1 MIANRKDLL
10 GLEDLAAEDITG
22 ILDTARSMREV
33 LDRPIPKVP
42 SLRGLTAANLFFEP
56 STRTRLSF
64 ELAEKRLSADTVN
77 FQTSGSSVSKGE
89 TLRDTAC
96 NIQAMG
102 IHLVV
107 VRHQASG
114 APHYLARVL
123 EAGVINAGDG
133 THEHP
138 TQGLLDIFTMRE
150 HKGRIAGLRVAIL
163 GDILHSRV
171 ARSNIWGLVKLGAKV
186 TIAGPSTMMPAEVE
200 RFGVE
205 VAPNVDAAIEGAD
218 VVNILRIQLERQRA
232 GLYPSLREYSRVHGV
247 TRERL
252 RRAKP
257 DVLVMHPGPMNR
269 GVEIAQDVADGEHSV
284 ILEQVTNG
292 VAVRMAVLYLLAAQ
306 KAVVEN
312 PTEAGGVAGGNAGAT
327 TKPTTVEAP
336 KSHDEPTLSPRR

>member
-1 MIANRKDLL
+1 MIGNRKDLL
-10 GLEDLAAEDITG
+10 GLEELAAGEIVRV
-22 ILDTARSMREV
+22 LDTARVMREV

-42 SLRGLTAANLFFEP
+42 SLRGLTAANLFFEA

-89 TLRDTAC
+89 TLRDTAA
-96 NIQAMG
+96 NIEAMG

-107 VRHQASG
+107 IRHQASG
-114 APHYLARVL
+114 APHYLAKVL
-123 EAGVINAGDG
+123 QAGVINAGDG

-138 TQGLLDIFTMRE
+138 TQGLLDIYTIRE
-150 HKGRIAGLRVAIL
+150 HKKRVEGLRVAIL

-171 ARSNIWGLVKLGAKV
+171 ARSNIWGLTKLGAKV

-200 RFGVE
+200 RFGVT
-205 VAPNVDAAIEGAD
+205 VAKSVDEAIEGAD

-232 GLYPSLREYSRVHGV
+232 GLYPSLKEYSRVHGV

-269 GVEIAQDVADGEHSV
+269 GVEIAQDVADGENSV

-292 VAVRMAVLYLLAAQ
+292 VAVRMAVLYLLAGQKAAGEAATETPNAETRNVEAQ
-306 KAVVEN
+306 KR
-312 PTEAGGVAGGNAGAT
+312 
-327 TKPTTVEAP
+327 
-336 KSHDEPTLSPRR
+336 HDEPTLSPRR

>member
-1 MIANRKDLL
+1 MIGTRKDLL
-10 GLEDLAAEDITG
+10 GLEDLSAAEIVS
-22 ILDTARSMREV
+22 ILDTARTMREV

-42 SLRGLTAANLFFEP
+42 SLRGLTAANLFFEA

-89 TLRDTAC
+89 TLRDTAA
-96 NIQAMG
+96 NIEAMG

-107 VRHQASG
+107 IRHQASG
-114 APHYLARVL
+114 APHYLAKVL
-123 EAGVINAGDG
+123 QAGVINAGDG

-150 HKGRIAGLRVAIL
+150 HKKRVEGLRVAIL

-171 ARSNIWGLVKLGAKV
+171 ARSNIWGLTKLGAKV

-200 RFGVE
+200 RFGVT
-205 VAPNVDAAIEGAD
+205 VASSVDEAIEGAD

-232 GLYPSLREYSRVHGV
+232 GLYPSLKEYSRVHGV
-247 TRERL
+247 NRERL

-292 VAVRMAVLYLLAAQ
+292 VAVRMAVLYLLAGQ
-306 KAVVEN
+306 KAAGEHA
-312 PTEAGGVAGGNAGAT
+312 TETPN
-327 TKPTTVEAP
+327 VEAV
-336 KSHDEPTLSPRR
+336 KRHDEPTLSPRR

>member
-1 MIANRKDLL
+1 MIGNRKDLL
-10 GLEDLAAEDITG
+10 GLEELKAEEIVS
-22 ILDTARSMREV
+22 ILDTARTMREV

-42 SLRGLTAANLFFEP
+42 SLRGLTAANLFFEA

-89 TLRDTAC
+89 TLRDTAA
-96 NIQAMG
+96 NIEAMG

-107 VRHQASG
+107 IRHQASG
-114 APHYLARVL
+114 APHYLAKVL
-123 EAGVINAGDG
+123 KAGVINAGDG

-150 HKGRIAGLRVAIL
+150 HKKRIEGLRVAIL

-171 ARSNIWGLVKLGAKV
+171 ARSNIWGLTKLGAKV

-200 RFGVE
+200 RFGVT
-205 VAPNVDAAIEGAD
+205 VAKNVDEAIEGAD

-232 GLYPSLREYSRVHGV
+232 GLYPSLKEYARVHGV
-247 TRERL
+247 TRDRL

-269 GVEIAQDVADGEHSV
+269 GVEIAQDVADGDNAV

-292 VAVRMAVLYLLAAQ
+292 VAVRMAVLYLLAGQ
-306 KAVVEN
+306 KAAGEAA
-312 PTEAGGVAGGNAGAT
+312 TET
-327 TKPTTVEAP
+327 PTVEAP
-336 KSHDEPTLSPRR
+336 KRHDEPTLSPRR

>member
-1 MIANRKDLL
+1 MIGNRKDLL
-10 GLEDLAAEDITG
+10 GLEDVSAEEIVR
-22 ILDTARSMREV
+22 ILDTARVMREV

-42 SLRGLTAANLFFEP
+42 SLRGLTAANLFFEA

-89 TLRDTAC
+89 TLRDTAA
-96 NIQAMG
+96 NIEAMG

-107 VRHQASG
+107 IRHQASG
-114 APHYLARVL
+114 APHYLAKVL
-123 EAGVINAGDG
+123 KAGVINAGDG

-150 HKGRIAGLRVAIL
+150 HKERIEGLRVAIL

-171 ARSNIWGLVKLGAKV
+171 ARSNIWGLTKLGAKV

-200 RFGVE
+200 RFGVT
-205 VAPNVDAAIEGAD
+205 VAKSVDEAIEGAD

-232 GLYPSLREYSRVHGV
+232 GLYPSLKEYSRVHGV

-269 GVEIAQDVADGEHSV
+269 GVEIAQDVADGENSV

-292 VAVRMAVLYLLAAQ
+292 VAVRMAVLYLLAGQEA
-306 KAVVEN
+306 AGVVA
-312 PTEAGGVAGGNAGAT
+312 TETQTPN
-327 TKPTTVEAP
+327 VEAA